1 MVRFFILLFL
11 LFSPFDL
18 HSPSELDPEL
28 LKYKCLFKDVPID
41 RETIFDN
48 WRAEIKKGWS

>member
-18 HSPSELDPEL
+18 YSPSELDPEL